1 MNSLIYAS
9 TENSKIQEREIE
21 KYWPGMNSLLKHE
34 RFTINRYIRCK
45 CKWEQQDKP
54 NKMTEQMP
62 RLIWVFTGC
71 TAHVGFVMQQLKWVA
86 YRIIALEETLQ
97 GPPTQTS
104 LLGYTVMYFKIN
116 KCPHIILWYVFIVS

>member
-21 KYWPGMNSLLKHE
+21 KYWPGKNSLLKHE
-34 RFTINRYIRCK
+34 RFTINHYIRCK
-45 CKWEQQDKP
+45 CKWAQQDKP

-62 RLIWVFTGC
+62 RLIRVLTGC
-71 TAHVGFVMQQLKWVA
+71 TGHVGFVMQQLEWVA

-104 LLGYTVMYFKIN
+104 LLDYTVMYFKIN
-116 KCPHIILWYVFIVS
+116 